1 MSLYNN
7 ILKVS
12 KRYLAILI
20 DPDKFEMNPAF
31 AKAYLKKIPT
41 TATHLFIGGSTD
53 PDQKIAVV
61 VRLIKAHTTLPVI
74 LFPGNY
80 KQVTP
85 EADAIL
91 FLSLLSGKNAEYL
104 IGQQTKAARTIQ
116 TSGLEVI
123 PTAYILID
131 GGAETAVQKV
141 SNTLPIPQHQIEKI
155 VTIALAGQY
164 LGKKLIYLEAGSGAK
179 NPIHPDI
186 IKAVSNEVTIP
197 LLVGGGIRSSTEL
210 DNAYKAGATMVV
222 IGTAFE
228 NDSWEV

>member
-41 TATHLFIGGSTD
+41 TTTHLFIGGSTD

-131 GGAETAVQKV
+131 GGVETAVQKV
-141 SNTLPIPQHQIEKI
+141 SNTLPIPQPQIEKI
-155 VTIALAGQY
+155 VTTALAGQY

-186 IKAVSNEVTIP
+186 IKAVSNEVRIP
-197 LLVGGGIRSSTEL
+197 LLVGGGIRSSIEL
-210 DNAYKAGATMVV
+210 ENAYKAGATMVV